1 MSLLPL
7 VLLGF
12 FLGMRHATDP
22 DHVLAVTTIV
32 AHQRK
37 LYGATLV
44 GAIWGA
50 GHTVTVLLVGGA
62 IIVFGVVIPPRLG
75 LTLELA
81 VALMLVVL
89 GSLNLSGFM
98 KKVDQ
103 LAHAEVASAA
113 ARGGP
118 RSRFLRPLAIG
129 LVHGLAGS
137 AAVAL
142 LVLGTVHD
150 AVAGV
155 AYLALFCVGTVAG
168 MAVMTSALAIP
179 FVALGKSVDLQRRL
193 TQATGA
199 MSILFGLFM
208 AYQVGVQDGL
218 FSGHPVW
225 APH

>member
-7 VLLGF
+7 VVLGF

-32 AHQRK
+32 AQQRK
-37 LYGATLV
+37 MRGATLV

-50 GHTVTVLLVGGA
+50 GHTLTVLLVGGA
-62 IIVFGVVIPPRLG
+62 IIVFGLVIPPRLG
-75 LTLELA
+75 LTLELV
-81 VALMLVVL
+81 VAAMLVVL
-89 GSLNLSGFM
+89 GWLNLSGFLRS
-98 KKVDQ
+98 VDQ
-103 LAHAEVASAA
+103 LAHEHHVVPAKSA
-113 ARGGP
+113 GLG
-118 RSRFLRPLAIG
+118 RFVRPLAIG

-150 AVAGV
+150 ALAGV

-168 MAVMTSALAIP
+168 MTVMTSALAVP
-179 FVALGKSVDLQRRL
+179 FVAFGKSAAFQRRL
-193 TQATGA
+193 AQGTGA
-199 MSILFGLFM
+199 MSILFGLFL
-208 AYQVGVQDGL
+208 AYQVGITDGL